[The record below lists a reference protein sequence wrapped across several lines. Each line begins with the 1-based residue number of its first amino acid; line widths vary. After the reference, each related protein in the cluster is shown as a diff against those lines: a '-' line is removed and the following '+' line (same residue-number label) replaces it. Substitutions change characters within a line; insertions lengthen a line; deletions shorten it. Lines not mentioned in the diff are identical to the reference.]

1 LRSDHDRSIDSANFH
16 VHIIEGKQV
25 ITGLIGFVAMLCLL
39 GLGVPVAYAVGTVA
53 IAGIFYAVGS
63 TFLLSTIQS
72 LPYAFASDY
81 NFVVVPL
88 FVLMGTLA
96 SRAGIITDL
105 YKAAFQLTSGIR
117 GSLMMATVMA
127 QAMFAAISG
136 STTVAA
142 SIFTRM
148 ALPEMIRYGYNPG
161 VSAGCVAAAGTLAG
175 LIPPSIAMVLY
186 AVLTGEPIGKLLIAG
201 ILPGVM
207 TAVGYIVGIKIML
220 IYRPEWAP
228 MISERFSLKQKLQG
242 ISKAW
247 AVFLLIGLV
256 VGGIYTGTFPPSAAG
271 AVGATGVLLIA
282 LSTKRLPKGALWES
296 LIESARISA
305 VLFLIVMAGLLFSRF
320 LLISGFI
327 GDLKALVVTLE
338 MSAFVFIALVVILY
352 LILGCFV
359 DSVSLMIITLPFL
372 YPISTSLGING
383 IWFGVLIIKLIEIAA
398 ITPPVGLNLFA
409 VLSSGKGLVNSRQ
422 LFAGVMPFLV
432 MEAVLLAL
440 LMGFPAI
447 ATILPELM
455 D

>member
-1 LRSDHDRSIDSANFH
+1 MS
-16 VHIIEGKQV
+16 
-25 ITGLIGFVAMLCLL
+25 TGLWGFAAMIALL
-39 GLGVPVAYAVGTVA
+39 AMGVPVAYAIGAVA
-53 IAGIFYAVGS
+53 IVGMYVAIGPV
-63 TFLLSTIQS
+63 FLLSTLQS

-81 NFVVVPL
+81 NFAVVPM
-88 FVLMGTLA
+88 FVLMGALA

-105 YKAAFQLTSGIR
+105 YAAAFRLTSHIR

-148 ALPEMIRYGYNPG
+148 TLPEMTRYGYNRG

-186 AVLTGEPIGKLLIAG
+186 AVLTGEPVGKLLIAG
-201 ILPGVM
+201 VFPGLL
-207 TAVGYIVGIKIML
+207 TAAGYLVGIRLML
-220 IYRPEWAP
+220 TFRPEWAP
-228 MISERFSLKQKLQG
+228 LIAERFTLKDKL
-242 ISKAW
+242 KAVSNTW

-256 VGGIYTGTFPPSAAG
+256 LGGIYAGIFPPSAAG
-271 AVGATGVLLIA
+271 AVGAAGVLLIA
-282 LSTKRLPKGALWES
+282 LSSRRLPRGALWDS

-327 GDLKALVVTLE
+327 GELKTFV
-338 MSAFVFIALVVILY
+338 MSVELTAATFIAMVLVLFLV
-352 LILGCFV
+352 LGCFV
-359 DSVSLMIITLPFL
+359 DSVSLMVITLPFL
-372 YPISTSLGING
+372 YPISKALGIDG

-409 VLSSGKGLVNSRQ
+409 VMSAAKGELTSRE
-422 LFAGVMPFLV
+422 LFKGIVPFLV
-432 MEAVLLAL
+432 MEAVILAL
-440 LMGFPAI
+440 LIAFPAI
-447 ATILPELM
+447 ATQLPAWM

>member
-1 LRSDHDRSIDSANFH
+1 MS
-16 VHIIEGKQV
+16 
-25 ITGLIGFVAMLCLL
+25 TGLWGFAAMIALL
-39 GLGVPVAYAVGTVA
+39 AMGVPVAYAIGAVA
-53 IAGIFYAVGS
+53 IVGMYFAIGPV
-63 TFLLSTIQS
+63 FLLSTLQS

-81 NFVVVPL
+81 NFAVVPM
-88 FVLMGTLA
+88 FVLMGALA

-105 YKAAFQLTSGIR
+105 YAAAFKLTSHIR

-148 ALPEMIRYGYNPG
+148 TLPEMTRYGYNRG

-186 AVLTGEPIGKLLIAG
+186 AVLTGEPVGKLLIAG
-201 ILPGVM
+201 IFPGLL
-207 TAVGYIVGIKIML
+207 TAAGYLVGIRLML
-220 IYRPEWAP
+220 IFRPEWAP
-228 MISERFSLKQKLQG
+228 MIAERFTLRDKLKAV
-242 ISKAW
+242 SNTW

-256 VGGIYTGTFPPSAAG
+256 LGGIYAGVFPPSAAG
-271 AVGATGVLLIA
+271 AVGAAGVLVIA
-282 LSTKRLPKGALWES
+282 LSSRRLPRGALWDS
-296 LIESARISA
+296 LIASARISA

-327 GDLKALVVTLE
+327 GELKTFV
-338 MSAFVFIALVVILY
+338 MSVELTAAMFIAMVLVLFLV
-352 LILGCFV
+352 LGCFV
-359 DSVSLMIITLPFL
+359 DSVSLMVITLPFL
-372 YPISTSLGING
+372 YPISKALGIDG

-409 VLSSGKGLVNSRQ
+409 VMSAARGELTSRELFKGIV
-422 LFAGVMPFLV
+422 PFLV
-432 MEAVLLAL
+432 MEALILAL
-440 LMGFPAI
+440 LIAFPVI
-447 ATILPELM
+447 ATQLPAWM

>member
-1 LRSDHDRSIDSANFH
+1 MS
-16 VHIIEGKQV
+16 
-25 ITGLIGFVAMLCLL
+25 TGLWGFAAMIALL
-39 GLGVPVAYAVGTVA
+39 AMGVPVAYAIGAVA
-53 IAGIFYAVGS
+53 IVGMYVAIGPV
-63 TFLLSTIQS
+63 FLLSTLQS

-81 NFVVVPL
+81 NFAVVPM
-88 FVLMGTLA
+88 FVLMGALA

-105 YKAAFQLTSGIR
+105 YAAAFKLTSHIR

-148 ALPEMIRYGYNPG
+148 TLPEMTRYGYNRG

-175 LIPPSIAMVLY
+175 LIPPSIAIVLY
-186 AVLTGEPIGKLLIAG
+186 AVLTGEPVGKLLIAG
-201 ILPGVM
+201 VFPGLL
-207 TAVGYIVGIKIML
+207 TAVGYLVGIRLML
-220 IYRPEWAP
+220 IFRPEWAP
-228 MISERFSLKQKLQG
+228 MIAERFSLKDKL
-242 ISKAW
+242 KAVSNTW

-256 VGGIYTGTFPPSAAG
+256 LGGIYAGIFPPSAAG
-271 AVGATGVLLIA
+271 AVGAAGVLLIA
-282 LSTKRLPKGALWES
+282 LSSRRLPRGALWDS

-327 GDLKALVVTLE
+327 GELKTFV
-338 MSAFVFIALVVILY
+338 MSVELTAAMFIAMVLVLFLV
-352 LILGCFV
+352 LGCFV
-359 DSVSLMIITLPFL
+359 DSVSLMVITLPFL
-372 YPISTSLGING
+372 YPISKALGIDG

-409 VLSSGKGLVNSRQ
+409 VMSAARGELTSRELFKGIV
-422 LFAGVMPFLV
+422 PFLV
-432 MEAVLLAL
+432 MEAVILAL
-440 LMGFPAI
+440 LIAFPAI
-447 ATILPELM
+447 ATQLPAWM

>member
-1 LRSDHDRSIDSANFH
+1 
-16 VHIIEGKQV
+16 
-25 ITGLIGFVAMLCLL
+25 
-39 GLGVPVAYAVGTVA
+39 VA

-96 SRAGIITDL
+96 SRAGIISDL
-105 YKAAFQLTSGIR
+105 YKAAFQLTSRIR

-175 LIPPSIAMVLY
+175 LIPPSIAMVLF

-201 ILPGVM
+201 ILPGVL
-207 TAVGYIVGIKIML
+207 TAVGYIVGIRVML
-220 IYRPEWAP
+220 VYRPEWAP
-228 MISERFSLKQKLQG
+228 LISERFSLKQKLQG
-242 ISKAW
+242 ISSAW

-282 LSTKRLPKGALWES
+282 LSTRRLPKGALWES

-327 GDLKALVVTLE
+327 GDLKALVTALE
-338 MSAFVFIALVVILY
+338 MSAFVFIALVVI
-352 LILGCFV
+352 
-359 DSVSLMIITLPFL
+359 
-372 YPISTSLGING
+372 STSLGIHG

-409 VLSSGKGLVNSRQ
+409 VLSSAKGQVNSRE

-440 LMGFPAI
+440 LIGYPAI
-447 ATILPELM
+447 ATSLPDLM